1 MQAEEYIRPIDPTEG
16 LTLVS
21 AVGRSREETRYLFIG
36 GSDLDIDHV
45 LQRDWM
51 TQWNSQGGT
60 EIETNCF
67 RRTIHGFLPRATLIP
82 LEVWTKGYPIQFISE
97 GAEENT
103 VKIVN
108 SITPEAVGI
117 ATKPT
122 SIVSNLAQA
131 NQNVKFYPGDE
142 IGRILRNNADRGV
155 VEVSAL
161 QGMEWYDGDKPGQA
175 QVLNSD
181 FFPER
186 PIQLSRIE
194 ELIDKAAGRSELHRK
209 VAEPEKASCQR
220 FRRWAQTTLAAKH
233 VLFRS
238 TNTQNFPYVY
248 SGTERVLLA
257 QLEMQPQDVAN
268 SDAMM
273 RIMDKLASQG
283 VAENAQGASPE
294 LIGQIAAA
302 VVKELSQV
310 KRGRAAQ
317 RRASGVT

>member
-1 MQAEEYIRPIDPTEG
+1 MQAQEYVRPIDPTAG
-16 LTLVS
+16 LELVS
-21 AVGRSREETRYLFIG
+21 AVGRSREETRYLFMA
-36 GSDLDIDHV
+36 GSDLDADHV

-97 GAEENT
+97 GSEENT
-103 VKIVN
+103 VKIVS
-108 SITPEAVGI
+108 SITPEAAGI
-117 ATKPT
+117 SPTKPT

-131 NQNVKFYPGDE
+131 NQNVKFFPGDE
-142 IGRILRNNADRGV
+142 IARILRNNADRGV
-155 VEVSAL
+155 VEVPAL

-175 QVLNSD
+175 QVLNAD

-186 PIQLSRIE
+186 PIVLSRIE
-194 ELIDKAAGRSELHRK
+194 ELIHKAAGRSALHGK
-209 VAEPEKASCQR
+209 VAEPARISCQK

-283 VAENAQGASPE
+283 VNENAQGASPE

-302 VVKELSQV
+302 VVKELAG
-310 KRGRAAQ
+310 KRGPGRPPKESAE
-317 RRASGVT
+317 